1 METMEKNSILLEA
14 KQLMKQAH
22 KGQTRWDGRSYEI
35 HPEKVVQILQD
46 LRVTDEIVLCAGYLH
61 DILEDTNISSKE
73 LWEQFGGLVVELVEE
88 LTFKEGLTDRE
99 YQLQCIG
106 LSDDAKLI
114 KVADILANISDKG
127 KKSEHFLQKRTVALV
142 LMLSRLLKI

>member
-1 METMEKNSILLEA
+1 MTSMEKNSLLEA

-22 KGQTRWDGRSYEI
+22 KGQTRWDGRPYEV

-61 DILEDTNISSKE
+61 DILEDTNVSSKE
-73 LWEQFGGLVVELVEE
+73 IKEQFGGFVVELVEE
-88 LTFKEGLTDRE
+88 LTFKEGLTDKE

-106 LSDDAKLI
+106 LSDEAKLI

-127 KKSEHFLQKRTVALV
+127 NKSEHFLQKRTVALI
-142 LMLSRLLKI
+142 LMLKRLLK